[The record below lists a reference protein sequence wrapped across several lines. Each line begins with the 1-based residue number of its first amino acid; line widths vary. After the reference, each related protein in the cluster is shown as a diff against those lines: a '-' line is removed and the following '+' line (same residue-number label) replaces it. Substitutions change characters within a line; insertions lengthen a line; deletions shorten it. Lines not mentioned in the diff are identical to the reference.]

1 MKDHKLT
8 IEISRPIKEVF
19 DYTLNPKNTSKW
31 ISFISEEVTDEWPP
45 KVGTKYKNRGEGKP
59 WSEYTLTE
67 LEENSMFTLSKSDNN
82 YNVRYSFKPLDKN
95 RTELEY
101 YEWVESGELD
111 DPFTMEILNELKRAL
126 EY

>member
-1 MKDHKLT
+1 MA
-8 IEISRPIKEVF
+8 
-19 DYTLNPKNTSKW
+19 
-31 ISFISEEVTDEWPP
+31 DEWPP
-45 KVGTKYKNRGEGKP
+45 KVGTKYRNRGESKL

-67 LEENSMFTLSKSDNN
+67 LEENVMFTLSKSDNN

-111 DPFTMEILNELKRAL
+111 DSFNMEILNELKRTL